1 MSGGLNLPN
10 WVLICTFS
18 RRLAEVA
25 SNVWGG
31 SYYCLHVRFW
41 SNGRNERRDDHA
53 EQTPKSVFYAASRQ
67 GNRVKKSCGDETC
80 EKFVVPCGNFSF
92 KAQAVFAGGLSDQ
105 VEGHVFYGG
114 EVGRGVIGSDAAFVI
129 AKDHVHYP
137 M

>member
-1 MSGGLNLPN
+1 MTAGVHHADMHVSPFVTSYVGSQ
-10 WVLICTFS
+10 FA
-18 RRLAEVA
+18 LALQA
-25 SNVWGG
+25 
-31 SYYCLHVRFW
+31 
-41 SNGRNERRDDHA
+41 
-53 EQTPKSVFYAASRQ
+53 TPLLENKQ